1 MISGPGTSKC
11 HGFGQKKEK
20 RKRKAG
26 IINCPIRKD
35 VGICKDYMKIIFGK
49 KTKKRKRKKEK
60 KKKIIFTTPAACGSS
75 QARDG
80 IHATEV
86 IIPGP

>member
-1 MISGPGTSKC
+1 
-11 HGFGQKKEK
+11 
-20 RKRKAG
+20 
-26 IINCPIRKD
+26 
-35 VGICKDYMKIIFGK
+35 MKIIFGK

-80 IHATEV
+80 THATEV

>member
-1 MISGPGTSKC
+1 MPRVWP
-11 HGFGQKKEK
+11 KK
-20 RKRKAG
+20 
-26 IINCPIRKD
+26 
-35 VGICKDYMKIIFGK
+35 GK
-49 KTKKRKRKKEK
+49 KKKKGRDHKLSYKERCWYLQGLHENNFWQKDKKK